1 MKHENLQADELKEK
15 QQENIFLERM
25 NQALHGKSEELEKAK
40 AELEKQLHD
49 KSYSDKE
56 VKQESIILNCINRK
70 LENKLFES
78 KVEKNEISKE
88 KVTLDPHQ
96 KIDSLLRL
104 YKQITSTRLAEFT
117 DIDISEVQSYL
128 KTLES
133 EGRIVQLQDRKEI
146 VCPDCSSLNIEPVF
160 HCPNCDGV
168 NYKQDTLV
176 EHYSCGNFSLKE
188 TYLDDKCPK
197 CSKKIEMLA
206 IDYGITK
213 DIFVCRDCKN
223 IFPQPKDSFHCQR
236 CNTKFSMAESKS
248 KTSPLFKL
256 Q

>member
-1 MKHENLQADELKEK
+1 M
-15 QQENIFLERM
+15 
-25 NQALHGKSEELEKAK
+25 HGKIEELEKAK
-40 AELEKQLHD
+40 EALEIKLTD
-49 KSYSDKE
+49 KYHSDKE
-56 VKQESIILNCINRK
+56 AQQETLLLNCINK
-70 LENKLFES
+70 NLEEKLFKS

-117 DIDISEVQSYL
+117 DINISEVQSYL

-133 EGRIVQLQDRKEI
+133 EGRIVQLQDRKEV
-146 VCPDCSSLNIEPVF
+146 VCSDCSSLNIEPVF

-168 NYKQDTLV
+168 NYKQATLI
-176 EHYSCGNFSLKE
+176 EHYSCANFSLKE
-188 TYLDDKCPK
+188 TYVDDKCPK
-197 CSKKIEMLA
+197 CNKKIEMLA

-223 IFPQPKDSFHCQR
+223 IFPQPKNSFHCQR
-236 CNTKFSMAESKS
+236 CNTKFSMAEAKS